1 MVYKTGKLKGQ
12 LTTAE
17 IRKLVREHNKLVSI
31 KIPAKSTREQ
41 IIKLINDKG
50 YEVDHNNERLK
61 PLSANIKGKVITRKA
76 DIKLADVP
84 KPKKRKFKI
93 DKSKQPKQTPSKI
106 NIKIKPASNTKKIV
120 PKGSHRMPDGSIM
133 KNSDMKK
140 ENETR
145 QGDKVVKP
153 APPKIPARNKK
164 NPPPPPP
171 RDAFLLLKD
180 KKKGQK
186 IKQPVKSSIKEQLVK
201 KDKKKFK
208 TDIQT
213 RKQNQEAKKPYKPS
227 AESGTLK
234 DRILK
239 LTDYFVE
246 DKNKIGNTF
255 KTIAEVNTAI
265 GSVFSEVK
273 NSSGT
278 DALGNLG
285 VSERKYFIRLM
296 NAMLSNSTTEAT
308 GVEVTK
314 KSLKNF
320 KGWYS
325 ENAVDTGKK
334 KKKEMQEAPAKLEKK
349 LLKKQSQIE
358 DRPAIREREQKQK
371 QKKAKKQGV
380 VLETFEYEEVSG
392 HSTDLKRAIK
402 ILYKSANEIINR
414 ANKMKPADLVES
426 VQKTAIL
433 NPFNDANSDAEEVV
447 EGNEDDEDKLNTI
460 YEELDQKLEDEVT
473 SIVDKNRAVTG
484 WKPPTPPL
492 KRLQAR
498 FNRLKKEGK
507 DTSNVEETII
517 KFYSK
522 DDVPK

>member
-1 MVYKTGKLKGQ
+1 MVYKTGKFKGQ

-84 KPKKRKFKI
+84 APKKRV
-93 DKSKQPKQTPSKI
+93 
-106 NIKIKPASNTKKIV
+106 KKV
-120 PKGSHRMPDGSIM
+120 VAK
-133 KNSDMKK
+133 KKMKK
-140 ENETR
+140 EDEVR

-186 IKQPVKSSIKEQLVK
+186 IKQPVKPSIKEKLIK
-201 KDKKKFK
+201 ADKKKFK

-227 AESGTLK
+227 AESGSLK

-255 KTIAEVNTAI
+255 KTIREVNTAI
-265 GSVFSEVK
+265 GSLFTEIK

-278 DALGNLG
+278 DALGNIG

-314 KSLKNF
+314 KSLKTF

-325 ENAVDTGKK
+325 ENAVDTGRKK
-334 KKKEMQEAPAKLEKK
+334 KKAIQEAPAKLEKK

-358 DRPAIREREQKQK
+358 DRPAIREKEQKQK

-402 ILYKSANEIINR
+402 MLYKVANEIINR
-414 ANKMKPADLVES
+414 ANKLKPADLVES
-426 VQKTAIL
+426 VHKTAL
-433 NPFNDANSDAEEVV
+433 LKPFIDANDEAEEVV
-447 EGNEDDEDKLNTI
+447 EGNEEDEDKFNTI
-460 YEELDQKLEDEVT
+460 YEELDQKLEDEVS

-484 WKPPTPPL
+484 WKPPKPPL
-492 KRLQAR
+492 ARLQAR
-498 FNRLKKEGK
+498 FKRLKEAGE
-507 DTSNVEETII
+507 DTSNVEKSII

>member
-1 MVYKTGKLKGQ
+1 MVYKTGKFKGQ

-31 KIPAKSTREQ
+31 KIPTKSTREQ

-50 YEVDHNNERLK
+50 YEVDHVNERLK

-84 KPKKRKFKI
+84 APKKRKFKI

-120 PKGSHRMPDGSIM
+120 AK
-133 KNSDMKK
+133 KKMKK
-140 ENETR
+140 EDEVR

-153 APPKIPARNKK
+153 APPKLPARNKK

-186 IKQPVKSSIKEQLVK
+186 IKQPVKSSIKEKLIRA
-201 KDKKKFK
+201 DKKKFK

-227 AESGTLK
+227 AVSGTIK

-239 LTDYFVE
+239 LTDYFVG

-255 KTIAEVNTAI
+255 QTIAEVNTAI
-265 GSVFSEVK
+265 GSLFSEVK
-273 NSSGT
+273 NSSGN
-278 DALGNLG
+278 DALGDLG
-285 VSERKYFIRLM
+285 TSERKYFMKLM
-296 NAMLSNSTTEAT
+296 NAMLSNSTTEST

-314 KSLKNF
+314 KSLRNF

-325 ENAVDTGKK
+325 ENAVDTGRKK
-334 KKKEMQEAPAKLEKK
+334 KKAMQEAPAKLEKK

-380 VLETFEYEEVSG
+380 VLETFEYEVVSG

-402 ILYKSANEIINR
+402 ILYKSANEIVNR
-414 ANKMKPADLVES
+414 GNKMKPADLVES
-426 VQKTAIL
+426 VHKTALL

-447 EGNEDDEDKLNTI
+447 KGKEEDEEKLNTI
-460 YEELDQKLEDEVT
+460 YEELDQKLDDEVT
-473 SIVDKNRAVTG
+473 NIVDKNRAVTG
-484 WKPPTPPL
+484 WKPPKPPL
-492 KRLQAR
+492 ARLQAR
-498 FNRLKKEGK
+498 FKRLKDAGK
-507 DTSNVEETII
+507 DTSNIEESII
-517 KFYSK
+517 KHYSK

>member
-1 MVYKTGKLKGQ
+1 MVYKTGKLIGQ

-50 YEVDHNNERLK
+50 YEVDHYNERLK
-61 PLSANIKGKVITRKA
+61 PLSANIKGKVITKKA

-84 KPKKRKFKI
+84 APKKRVKKVVAKPKFKI
-93 DKSKQPKQTPSKI
+93 DQSKQPKQTPSKI
-106 NIKIKPASNTKKIV
+106 NIKIKPASNTKKINK
-120 PKGSHRMPDGSIM
+120 PKPKPKPRPTFDP
-133 KNSDMKK
+133 K
-140 ENETR
+140 EVQFTIKGQQRLE
-145 QGDKVVKP
+145 
-153 APPKIPARNKK
+153 
-164 NPPPPPP
+164 
-171 RDAFLLLKD
+171 D

-239 LTDYFVE
+239 LIDYFVG

-255 KTIAEVNTAI
+255 QTIAEVNTAI
-265 GSVFSEVK
+265 GSLFSEVK

-278 DALGNLG
+278 DALGDLG

-314 KSLKNF
+314 KSLKTF

-325 ENAVDTGKK
+325 ENAVDTGRK

-358 DRPAIREREQKQK
+358 DRPAIREKEQKQK

-392 HSTDLKRAIK
+392 HSTDLKQAIK
-402 ILYKSANEIINR
+402 MLYKSANEIINR
-414 ANKMKPADLVES
+414 ANKLKPADLVES
-426 VQKTAIL
+426 VHKTAL
-433 NPFNDANSDAEEVV
+433 LKPFIDANDEAEEVV
-447 EGNEDDEDKLNTI
+447 EGNEEDEDKLITI

-473 SIVDKNRAVTG
+473 NIVDKNRAVTG

-498 FNRLKKEGK
+498 FKRLKEEGK
-507 DTSNVEETII
+507 DTSNVEESII